1 MKLLVGFVSTI
12 HSSLA
17 HAEVLDKVRTPQD
30 ILSTLFLLITA
41 FLIVSKIRKSWAF
54 WPYIVLFFIFIL
66 SDANFIFND
75 ETFHMASRE
84 YYKRYGNPWYAAYFY
99 FELFI
104 NILIFIFSFI
114 LYFKKNN
121 KNINNIR

>member
-84 YYKRYGNPWYAAYFY
+84 YYKRHGNPWYAAYFY

-104 NILIFIFSFI
+104 NILIFIFSLI
-114 LYFKKNN
+114 LYFKKNK